1 MGPGYPLEP
10 FRHSQHEYDERCG
23 QLTGTRGEAVRE
35 GTTCPPPRR
44 WRVLIRRLGVL
55 EAAGRGG
62 GSLGH
67 AGAADV
73 RGAHLRQHLVQP
85 LQGAVQVQLDPAG
98 GAGHCLPPGRDTT
111 GADAQ

>member
-1 MGPGYPLEP
+1 M
-10 FRHSQHEYDERCG
+10 HE
-23 QLTGTRGEAVRE
+23 V
-35 GTTCPPPRR
+35 
-44 WRVLIRRLGVL
+44 
-55 EAAGRGG
+55 AGRGG

-73 RGAHLRQHLVQP
+73 WGAHLREHLVQP

-111 GADAQ
+111 SDQAQ